1 MIALGQPRMS
11 PQEFSSKWASSE
23 LKERAGAQEH
33 FIDVCAL
40 VGAPTPAEADKKGEF
55 FTFEKTVTRVGG
67 EISGLEEGSGSAD
80 VFLRGCFGWEYKGKR
95 KDLASAFR
103 QLTTLINDA
112 K

>member
-33 FIDVCAL
+33 FINVCAL

-67 EISGLEEGSGSAD
+67 EISGLEEGSDQPTSFCVGASVGST
-80 VFLRGCFGWEYKGKR
+80 R
-95 KDLASAFR
+95 ASVK
-103 QLTTLINDA
+103 T
-112 K
+112 